1 MKFAFTPFVIR
12 RGTHLNCRGWPVSI
26 CLLAAAVQKRR
37 SKGRYIEER
46 RRFHPSASECSSLF
60 VFFLVVSYRFIQPL
74 MATIRQQF
82 KHTCIVY
89 NKVPSTKILRLF
101 RTVSFITVT
110 NLIRLGGALP

>member
-60 VFFLVVSYRFIQPL
+60 VFFLVVVRKSFCLREWLYGEHISLERCYLLRMIQE
-74 MATIRQQF
+74 
-82 KHTCIVY
+82 KKCK
-89 NKVPSTKILRLF
+89 NNILQYLK
-101 RTVSFITVT
+101 
-110 NLIRLGGALP
+110 G